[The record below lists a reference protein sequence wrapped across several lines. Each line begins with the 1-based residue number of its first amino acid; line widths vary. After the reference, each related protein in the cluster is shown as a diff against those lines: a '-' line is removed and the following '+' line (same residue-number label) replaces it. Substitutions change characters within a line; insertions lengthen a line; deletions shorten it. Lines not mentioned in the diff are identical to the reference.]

1 MAINVKIDPDIQHLI
16 KGFEKGAKQF
26 NSKSASK
33 TKLKFAI
40 DEKSFSR
47 PLGKITGQVN
57 MFESAMEAANAR
69 VIAFGASTA
78 VLATVVKSLKDLVN
92 VSIEVEAAFADINR
106 ILNLSGGNLDKF
118 SNKLFDTAQKTA
130 STFQAAS
137 SAALEFSRQGLK
149 TEEVL
154 KRTSD
159 ALTLVRLTGMNAKK
173 SVDLLTAT
181 VNAFTDL
188 DTTSAVDKFV
198 AVETKFAV
206 AARDLVEGLSRVGS
220 AAVDAKVDF
229 NELNALITAV
239 QQTTGR
245 GGAVIGNALKTI
257 FTRLQ
262 RESTLE
268 ALERFNVTVRD
279 VQGNILPAT
288 QVLDNF
294 AGKYDK
300 LADSTQAYLREQVAG
315 VFQANILSA
324 ILKDLNK
331 EQSTFSRAL
340 DVSVNA
346 TENAAQAN
354 EKLNQTMS
362 ALLQN
367 TATEFAK
374 LQKNLGDAAFLDLGK
389 GIVGAM
395 QTALKSLNS
404 ALDKDSTGA
413 GAFFA
418 QGFISG
424 LSNVLQ
430 GPVLIGA
437 LQIILKVAKQSF
449 TFLAQAIPTLLNI
462 TTQAQKRAQT
472 EEFINNLLRSDVDL
486 AKQIVSAEGNQSRQ
500 LELVLAK
507 SRAITEQY
515 QAQYRLSTSLGGAI
529 VSGGSFITAA
539 GVKGSTA
546 SKIKNKAGGYTPS
559 INAEQSAINRGV
571 GGAGGGAYPVVIPNF
586 AFGGGN
592 VGPVVANS
600 SEVMVPNYGGSGG
613 SAIFNQQMISQ
624 YGMPNG
630 AVPIAAYGYNTKLSQ
645 VAKGNLKSI
654 SKTNKNINAKDRL
667 KNGYDADFGL
677 EGFPAFKDQS
687 QYKST
692 KKYGEAFEDF
702 VLNEFKTSLSGFH
715 LIGSGKNW
723 KSAHDFHNKDN
734 SAIDLVK
741 LSGGRITAMAEVK
754 GGGLDKTQ
762 TLTKPSRFIGE
773 NLTDSRVG
781 RMFRTPSGEDVKVK
795 TLLITNLNKP
805 ANTSGIVKSANG
817 YIPNFAAGRGTLSS
831 TANPSKLKAAQAE
844 NPFINPLDTGKIG
857 YDRHEIFKLK
867 VRNKKGSTKKGGGKI
882 NNEYGTLA
890 EKKALPFVKKLGY
903 FPAKDVPGMHNKGSS
918 AVDYIKTSNGLPTGG
933 ALTGVLEL
941 KAGDIKTK
949 SMFKPLRSIT
959 ENLHLPIVQN
969 MFKKEGPENL
979 KYESILATKP
989 TARNPYK
996 MTGMMRKGMGK
1007 GANMARGY
1015 VPNFAGGRQIK
1026 GYMPGTGNMPKGI
1039 QSQVK
1044 SKIGRL
1050 VTEVNEGIITMS
1062 VFNTEVKGVA
1072 KSAGIGKN
1080 SMRKFERQAQAMT
1093 ANTQKANTASK
1104 GLAGKIKGLAN
1115 SAGASIG
1122 LMMAAP
1128 MLAGFAE
1135 QTITGG
1141 KSRLDQTVGQRFA
1154 GSAVSN
1160 VTSFAASGA
1169 MIGGLPG
1176 AIVGGLIGF
1185 GKAAMDASLSLEELK
1200 EKVENYD
1207 KTTEQITS
1215 SADRYIKAQED
1226 MASALSEKDYF
1237 DAQGRATK
1245 ALEELAGSGS
1255 DLDQTFLSAQGDISQ
1270 LTDSLK
1276 RYEQE
1281 RGVASDIQRAR
1292 VRAETY
1298 SPSFIDPKTNTQKEI
1313 SKIDL
1318 ERLNLRIKEM
1328 RQDLIAVMSEEEA
1341 DNRLSK
1347 IANQQA
1353 LNLGIPNQVLGS
1365 QGREKATSQF
1375 GFMAREYF
1383 PNITGGQQ
1391 VALDRAAEDKGSK
1404 GVAEK
1409 MIEFSDKLNT
1419 EHMPMLLDF
1428 LNALGPSMEQIVSLF
1443 KFMSERLKQTSS
1455 LTPEQE
1461 KFFNS
1466 FSKIKDSVKL
1476 AVKEVDLAMRE
1487 RDMAKEFA
1495 DSMRKL
1501 QDSILDGINA
1511 PIEKFQSMR
1520 TQVQADFSKKVADNR
1535 DQFFK
1540 DNAAKYTDFF
1550 AELRKNQEGLKVLT
1564 RFQSALKAGEDISE
1578 FGPQMYQAAGGA
1590 EGPIA
1595 GGEKFLNNYNILV
1608 DAFNILIK
1616 GQENQKALNEERFRL
1631 EDIRARNTQAE
1642 LEAQRQIDLMQS
1654 KRSLKDAQMGVARSA
1669 AERGFAAR
1677 EFSLEMDPTLTGAE
1691 KTRRRMGIAYNR
1703 YRSNIDLTAQQRDVD
1718 LARIDEDKA
1727 AKVAEVEGKK
1737 AVFKESNQRL
1747 IGISDDYFNSIHP
1760 RFANQIAD
1768 INQKAADKAEATRIK
1783 AGEDMDEFNAD
1794 YKQENIRN
1802 LTDLKTRI
1810 PGFAAA
1816 GLGMTGSFNDIQAE
1830 TETFSYRLGTEIPLS
1845 FQNNMVNALNT
1856 AMDKAD
1862 DLGDALRNAAVGFLT
1877 EIRNAFTQQAVGQI
1891 MTGGKKMFDSFGP
1904 QGQVGGYIRAQNG
1917 MYISGGRTG
1926 DRNPALLEDGEYV
1939 LNRNAVKAL
1948 GGPRSIDQ
1956 LNFGMAPRFNSGGSV
1971 FLNKDV
1977 MSDNMSG
1984 YFLTGDNP
1992 ELAERRK
1999 AIEDSLAA
2007 KAAKK
2012 AKNKQFVNALIST
2025 LAMGAVSGAMSRFG
2039 SNKEPVE
2046 LTKTGNIS
2054 LDVSGQRTAD
2064 QFNKG
2069 FSYSTVQRGGYMSR
2083 GPRNTDSI
2091 PAFMAGGEY
2100 VMNNRAVKKYGLGF
2114 MSRLNGGYIPKYQ
2127 NGGSVA
2133 ETSANS
2139 LGNMGS
2145 NTNNVSINVNMGA
2158 SSQAQGSNASVNS
2171 QGGAKDIEQSKEL
2184 GKRIE
2189 NAVLQVI
2196 QKEQRVGGILS
2207 GGNSKRG

>member
-600 SEVMVPNYGGSGG
+600 SEVIVPNYGGSGG

-624 YGMPNG
+624 YGIPNG
-630 AVPIAAYGYNTKLSQ
+630 AVPIASKGLVSKNKKVGRQFEKDVGNAIGVNPSYNSPIDFSSVIRKPASKGFGPHLYRKNAIADAHSGLGHTASQIVSKLLNELHEKPESNIKLGWDD
-645 VAKGNLKSI
+645 AKNTFVLDSGFI
-654 SKTNKNINAKDRL
+654 EIIGAGKDRRGVTRKSNFSSL
-667 KNGYDADFGL
+667 GSRAKKRYSDL
-677 EGFPAFKDQS
+677 EGQDFF
-687 QYKST
+687 T
-692 KKYGEAFEDF
+692 KYNQDY
-702 VLNEFKTSLSGFH
+702 VSLS
-715 LIGSGKNW
+715 S
-723 KSAHDFHNKDN
+723 
-734 SAIDLVK
+734 
-741 LSGGRITAMAEVK
+741 
-754 GGGLDKTQ
+754 
-762 TLTKPSRFIGE
+762 
-773 NLTDSRVG
+773 
-781 RMFRTPSGEDVKVK
+781 
-795 TLLITNLNKP
+795 
-805 ANTSGIVKSANG
+805 G

-831 TANPSKLKAAQAE
+831 TADPLNLKAAQAE
-844 NPFINPLDTGKIG
+844 NPFINSLDTGKLG
-857 YDRHEIFKLK
+857 FDRHEKLNI
-867 VRNKKGSTKKGGGKI
+867 RLTNKKGGDKKGGGNI
-882 NNEYGTLA
+882 NREFGNNA
-890 EKKALPFVKKLGY
+890 EKKAAPIVKKMGY
-903 FPAKDVPGMHNKGSS
+903 FPAHKAGMFNSEHS
-918 AVDYIKTSNGLPTGG
+918 AVDFIKTSNGLPKGG
-933 ALTGVLEL
+933 ALTGVMEL
-941 KAGDIKTK
+941 KAGGIKPETI
-949 SMFKPLRSIT
+949 SKPLRAIT

-979 KYESILATKP
+979 KYDSILATRKIGP
-989 TARNPYK
+989 DPYK

-1015 VPNFAGGRQIK
+1015 VPNFAKGRARK
-1026 GYMPGTGNMPKGI
+1026 DLKKHN
-1039 QSQVK
+1039 K
-1044 SKIGRL
+1044 SKQSAINTSDMNAAIDYAANAINSLGMSAESAAAATKKQTGKIVTAEMIQDRINSNLSKSATASGRFASGL
-1050 VTEVNEGIITMS
+1050 KSLKAKVGKAMD
-1062 VFNTEVKGVA
+1062 KPGVA
-1072 KSAGIGKN
+1072 
-1080 SMRKFERQAQAMT
+1080 M
-1093 ANTQKANTASK
+1093 
-1104 GLAGKIKGLAN
+1104 
-1115 SAGASIG
+1115 G
-1122 LMMAAP
+1122 LMFGAP
-1128 MLAGFAE
+1128 MLAGLAE

-1141 KSRLDQTVGQRFA
+1141 KSRLDQTSGQRLG

-1160 VTSFAASGA
+1160 ITSFATSGA

-1176 AIVGGLIGF
+1176 AVAGGLIGL
-1185 GKAAMDASLSLEELK
+1185 GKAASDASLSLGELK
-1200 EKVENYD
+1200 QMSEEYK
-1207 KTTEQITS
+1207 KTTQQITS
-1215 SADRYIKAQED
+1215 AGEQYIKAQED
-1226 MASALSEKDYF
+1226 IQKATQALDANKLQ
-1237 DAQGRATK
+1237 DAQK
-1245 ALEELAGSGS
+1245 
-1255 DLDQTFLSAQGDISQ
+1255 
-1270 LTDSLK
+1270 
-1276 RYEQE
+1276 
-1281 RGVASDIQRAR
+1281 
-1292 VRAETY
+1292 
-1298 SPSFIDPKTNTQKEI
+1298 
-1313 SKIDL
+1313 
-1318 ERLNLRIKEM
+1318 
-1328 RQDLIAVMSEEEA
+1328 
-1341 DNRLSK
+1341 
-1347 IANQQA
+1347 
-1353 LNLGIPNQVLGS
+1353 
-1365 QGREKATSQF
+1365 
-1375 GFMAREYF
+1375 
-1383 PNITGGQQ
+1383 
-1391 VALDRAAEDKGSK
+1391 RAAESLKTLRSSGEGLDNVFASSTGDIKKMTESLVEFERKRQQGAAITDLGTVTETSRGGIKSVGLAKNFANSLTQDPEQARKIGSLISEIATKSETKTADIATDPLLNAPIVGKALTNTAEIGLKFFGSK
-1404 GVAEK
+1404 TIRESIGDQVSDVLTSEGLIDEDMGKLLAAQ
-1409 MIEFSDKLNT
+1409 IENIPIDQLNDYLQNLVIAFKSLRT
-1419 EHMPMLLDF
+1419 DPNDITDEMKQ
-1428 LNALGPSMEQIVSLF
+1428 LGF
-1443 KFMSERLKQTSS
+1443 NFTNLKTDIATSV
-1455 LTPEQE
+1455 Q
-1461 KFFNS
+1461 
-1466 FSKIKDSVKL
+1466 
-1476 AVKEVDLAMRE
+1476 AVKNQISKRNMSAEFRSAME
-1487 RDMAKEFA
+1487 N
-1495 DSMRKL
+1495 L
-1501 QDSILDGINA
+1501 QNAVLNGINA
-1511 PIEKFQSMR
+1511 PITKFQTMKSQLSKAQEDKFASER
-1520 TQVQADFSKKVADNR
+1520 DKFYTDNVLTFTNTLGDISKGQNTQELIKKVEADMRAGR
-1535 DQFFK
+1535 DVS
-1540 DNAAKYTDFF
+1540 N
-1550 AELRKNQEGLKVLT
+1550 LRSQLYETMV
-1564 RFQSALKAGEDISE
+1564 ED
-1578 FGPQMYQAAGGA
+1578 AAG
-1590 EGPIA
+1590 PVLIT
-1595 GGEKFLNNYNILV
+1595 EKQMLAIKTQE
-1608 DAFNILIK
+1608 DAYKLLIQTQSNEEKILIEK
-1616 GQENQKALNEERFRL
+1616 LRIEKIKAENTKK
-1631 EDIRARNTQAE
+1631 E
-1642 LEAQRQIDLMQS
+1642 LEAQREISIL
-1654 KRSLKDAQMGVARSA
+1654 R
-1669 AERGFAAR
+1669 AERRIADA
-1677 EFSLEMDPTLTGAE
+1677 EMSKQQADVNLALSRRQFGLDMSVGLTGSQRIRE
-1691 KTRRRMGIAYNR
+1691 SQSIAGARFKANVG
-1703 YRSNIDLTAQQRDVD
+1703 NLNAKEQRDLD
-1718 LARIDEDKA
+1718 RSFADEERA
-1727 AKVAEVEGKK
+1727 
-1737 AVFKESNQRL
+1737 
-1747 IGISDDYFNSIHP
+1747 
-1760 RFANQIAD
+1760 IAD
-1768 INQKAADKAEATRIK
+1768 ARRKTLGQVDPGDVNYSIAFNDFVKRQKEIQVNATADRKQIELKVSADRDKFNEEYRQINEKFLRDLQKRGPSGFGVGLDEGMGMVGDDLETFQYQLGRDIPMQFRDGMVSAMEATLDKTKDLKGALTDMAMDFMRIMRRQ
-1783 AGEDMDEFNAD
+1783 AL
-1794 YKQENIRN
+1794 ENIV
-1802 LTDLKTRI
+1802 
-1810 PGFAAA
+1810 GSV
-1816 GLGMTGSFNDIQAE
+1816 MTI
-1830 TETFSYRLGTEIPLS
+1830 
-1845 FQNNMVNALNT
+1845 
-1856 AMDKAD
+1856 
-1862 DLGDALRNAAVGFLT
+1862 
-1877 EIRNAFTQQAVGQI
+1877 
-1891 MTGGKKMFDSFGP
+1891 GGKQ
-1904 QGQVGGYIRAQNG
+1904 QGGFIKAQNG
-1917 MYISGGRTG
+1917 MYISGNRTG
-1926 DRNPALLEDGEYV
+1926 DRNPAMLEDGEYV
-1939 LNRNAVKAL
+1939 LNRNAVRSL
-1948 GGPRSIDQ
+1948 GGPSAIDR
-1956 LNFGMAPRFNSGGSV
+1956 LNFGIAPRFKGGGA
-1971 FLNKDV
+1971 FLNMGVDSGR
-1977 MSDNMSG
+1977 MSSK
-1984 YFLTGDNP
+1984 YFAGDDP
-1992 ELAERRK
+1992 LLGEMRDAAIAREQRRQ
-1999 AIEDSLAA
+1999 E
-2007 KAAKK
+2007 KK
-2012 AKNKQFVNALIST
+2012 AKKTALRNMIIQT
-2025 LAMGAVSGAMSRFG
+2025 AVSAAISSGASAMKGSGKFANGAPKADKFG
-2039 SNKEPVE
+2039 MP
-2046 LTKTGNIS
+2046 LTP
-2054 LDVSGQRTAD
+2054 
-2064 QFNKG
+2064 
-2069 FSYSTVQRGGYMSR
+2069 GGYADSQVGSSASMTLGSQSGGYISS
-2083 GPRNTDSI
+2083 GPRNVDSV
-2091 PAFMAGGEY
+2091 PAFMAGGEF
-2100 VMNNRAVKKYGLGF
+2100 VMNNKAVKKYGLGF
-2114 MSRLNGGYIPKYQ
+2114 MSRINGGYIPGYQ
-2127 NGGSVA
+2127 SGGSVA
-2133 ETSANS
+2133 ESAEKLGSSNS
-2139 LGNMGS
+2139 S
-2145 NTNNVSINVNMGA
+2145 NTNNINISINMG
-2158 SSQAQGSNASVNS
+2158 SGSNESE
-2171 QGGAKDIEQSKEL
+2171 GGSEGNDQSGTSDEKTKAKDLSE
-2184 GKRIE
+2184 RVRTV
-2189 NAVLQVI
+2189 VLQVI
-2196 QKEQRVGGILS
+2196 NEEQRTGGSLS
-2207 GGNSKRG
+2207 KTKVAR

>member
-389 GIVGAM
+389 GIVGAL

-449 TFLAQAIPTLLNI
+449 TFLAQAVPTLLNI

-472 EEFINNLLRSDVDL
+472 EEFINNLLRSDIDL
-486 AKQIVSAEGNQSRQ
+486 TKQIFAAEGNQSRQ
-500 LELVLAK
+500 LELVLGK

-515 QAQYRLSTSLGGAI
+515 QAQHRLATSLGGAI
-529 VSGGSFITAA
+529 VSGGSFVTAS
-539 GVKGSTA
+539 GVRGSTA

-559 INAEQSAINRGV
+559 VNAEQSAINRGV

-630 AVPIAAYGYNTKLSQ
+630 AVPIASKGLVSKNKKVGRQFEKDVGNAIGVNPSYNSPIDFSSVMRKPVSKGFGPHLYRKNAIADAHSGLGHTASQIISKLLNEHHENPKS
-645 VAKGNLKSI
+645 NLKLGWDD
-654 SKTNKNINAKDRL
+654 TKNNFVLDSGFIEIIGTGKDRRGVTRKSNFNSL
-667 KNGYDADFGL
+667 GARAKKRYSDL
-677 EGFPAFKDQS
+677 EGQDFF
-687 QYKST
+687 T
-692 KKYGEAFEDF
+692 KFNQDY
-702 VLNEFKTSLSGFH
+702 VSLS
-715 LIGSGKNW
+715 S
-723 KSAHDFHNKDN
+723 
-734 SAIDLVK
+734 
-741 LSGGRITAMAEVK
+741 
-754 GGGLDKTQ
+754 
-762 TLTKPSRFIGE
+762 
-773 NLTDSRVG
+773 
-781 RMFRTPSGEDVKVK
+781 
-795 TLLITNLNKP
+795 
-805 ANTSGIVKSANG
+805 G

-857 YDRHEIFKLK
+857 YDRHEVFKLN

-882 NNEYGTLA
+882 NNEYGALA

-903 FPAKDVPGMHNKGSS
+903 FPAKNVPGMHNKASS

-941 KAGDIKTK
+941 KAGDIKTN

-996 MTGMMRKGMGK
+996 MTGMMRKGMG

-1015 VPNFAGGRQIK
+1015 VPNFVGGRTIP
-1026 GYMPGTGNMPKGI
+1026 GYMAGTGNKGKTVQNQVKGQVETLAQELVKGTITLTQFNSNIKGI
-1039 QSQVK
+1039 AQS
-1044 SKIGRL
+1044 S
-1050 VTEVNEGIITMS
+1050 
-1062 VFNTEVKGVA
+1062 
-1072 KSAGIGKN
+1072 GIGKG
-1080 SMRKFERQAQAMT
+1080 SMKAFEQQARNIVGA
-1093 ANTQKANTASK
+1093 TQKASVSMNSVASSTVGLQKSIVKQKNILERSPIARGVGKGVK
-1104 GLAGKIKGLAN
+1104 GLMATGGFGAGMGI
-1115 SAGASIG
+1115 S
-1122 LMMAAP
+1122 
-1128 MLAGFAE
+1128 MLGGPIE
-1135 QTITGG
+1135 QMISGG
-1141 KSRLDQTVGQRFA
+1141 KSRIEQSDNQRA
-1154 GSAVSN
+1154 KSSLVSN
-1160 VTSFAASGA
+1160 VTTFAGAGA
-1169 MIGGLPG
+1169 MFGPMGLAAGAVIGLAKG
-1176 AIVGGLIGF
+1176 
-1185 GKAAMDASLSLEELK
+1185 AMDASLSLEELK
-1200 EKVENYD
+1200 QKAEDYEKTTEENTSAAEQYIQSQRDVASANTLEELNDANKRAAEAMGKLESSGSGLDSSFKDAGSSISEMTKSLFNYEKQREAGGLGEKLVASRDRDIEGLAGKFIKEFVDPKVFSEENNEKAALKSQMRATNIKSAYTAQLFLNDLTQDFGVDADILESFKSSFKDATFDQKKLFLEEVFKQIANTKPEAASGISKKEQEIINFTAIKDNILLDVKKVQSAMDNRNMQNEFMKSLTKLQNSVLEGIDAPIAKFENMKSQLETDYLNKVEN
-1207 KTTEQITS
+1207 
-1215 SADRYIKAQED
+1215 SAD
-1226 MASALSEKDYF
+1226 
-1237 DAQGRATK
+1237 
-1245 ALEELAGSGS
+1245 
-1255 DLDQTFLSAQGDISQ
+1255 
-1270 LTDSLK
+1270 
-1276 RYEQE
+1276 
-1281 RGVASDIQRAR
+1281 
-1292 VRAETY
+1292 
-1298 SPSFIDPKTNTQKEI
+1298 
-1313 SKIDL
+1313 
-1318 ERLNLRIKEM
+1318 
-1328 RQDLIAVMSEEEA
+1328 
-1341 DNRLSK
+1341 
-1347 IANQQA
+1347 
-1353 LNLGIPNQVLGS
+1353 
-1365 QGREKATSQF
+1365 
-1375 GFMAREYF
+1375 
-1383 PNITGGQQ
+1383 
-1391 VALDRAAEDKGSK
+1391 
-1404 GVAEK
+1404 
-1409 MIEFSDKLNT
+1409 
-1419 EHMPMLLDF
+1419 
-1428 LNALGPSMEQIVSLF
+1428 
-1443 KFMSERLKQTSS
+1443 KFYT
-1455 LTPEQE
+1455 
-1461 KFFNS
+1461 
-1466 FSKIKDSVKL
+1466 
-1476 AVKEVDLAMRE
+1476 
-1487 RDMAKEFA
+1487 
-1495 DSMRKL
+1495 
-1501 QDSILDGINA
+1501 
-1511 PIEKFQSMR
+1511 
-1520 TQVQADFSKKVADNR
+1520 
-1535 DQFFK
+1535 
-1540 DNAAKYTDFF
+1540 DNAAKYADIFG
-1550 AELRKNQEGLKVLT
+1550 KMNKSQEGLKLLED
-1564 RFQSALKAGEDISE
+1564 FQAALKSGGDISG
-1578 FGPQMYQAAGGA
+1578 FD
-1590 EGPIA
+1590 
-1595 GGEKFLNNYNILV
+1595 EKARGFFSEDEIQNNPNAKAFFDQFPLLEQLNDRRLQQNKNEKILL
-1608 DAFNILIK
+1608 DESLRIEEIK
-1616 GQENQKALNEERFRL
+1616 AKNTKEELNV
-1631 EDIRARNTQAE
+1631 
-1642 LEAQRQIDLMQS
+1642 QREISLMQS
-1654 KRSLKDAQMGVARSA
+1654 RRTLENAKFGVKRSA
-1669 AERGFAAR
+1669 ADRGLSAR
-1677 EFSLEMDPTLTGAE
+1677 QFDLEMAIGLTGSERATRSIGISRDRAASNINLSNLGQNRDIDRINQDAAIE
-1691 KTRRRMGIAYNR
+1691 LAKINRRR
-1703 YRSNIDLTAQQRDVD
+1703 
-1718 LARIDEDKA
+1718 ED
-1727 AKVAEVEGKK
+1727 
-1737 AVFKESNQRL
+1737 FKESKGL
-1747 IGISDDYFNSIHP
+1747 KGIGDGLFNMLEP
-1760 RFANQIAD
+1760 
-1768 INQKAADKAEATRIK
+1768 EATK
-1783 AGEDMDEFNAD
+1783 N
-1794 YKQENIRN
+1794 
-1802 LTDLKTRI
+1802 
-1810 PGFAAA
+1810 
-1816 GLGMTGSFNDIQAE
+1816 
-1830 TETFSYRLGTEIPLS
+1830 
-1845 FQNNMVNALNT
+1845 
-1856 AMDKAD
+1856 
-1862 DLGDALRNAAVGFLT
+1862 
-1877 EIRNAFTQQAVGQI
+1877 FT
-1891 MTGGKKMFDSFGP
+1891 
-1904 QGQVGGYIRAQNG
+1904 
-1917 MYISGGRTG
+1917 
-1926 DRNPALLEDGEYV
+1926 
-1939 LNRNAVKAL
+1939 
-1948 GGPRSIDQ
+1948 
-1956 LNFGMAPRFNSGGSV
+1956 
-1971 FLNKDV
+1971 
-1977 MSDNMSG
+1977 
-1984 YFLTGDNP
+1984 
-1992 ELAERRK
+1992 
-1999 AIEDSLAA
+1999 
-2007 KAAKK
+2007 
-2012 AKNKQFVNALIST
+2012 
-2025 LAMGAVSGAMSRFG
+2025 
-2039 SNKEPVE
+2039 
-2046 LTKTGNIS
+2046 
-2054 LDVSGQRTAD
+2054 
-2064 QFNKG
+2064 
-2069 FSYSTVQRGGYMSR
+2069 
-2083 GPRNTDSI
+2083 
-2091 PAFMAGGEY
+2091 
-2100 VMNNRAVKKYGLGF
+2100 
-2114 MSRLNGGYIPKYQ
+2114 
-2127 NGGSVA
+2127 
-2133 ETSANS
+2133 
-2139 LGNMGS
+2139 
-2145 NTNNVSINVNMGA
+2145 
-2158 SSQAQGSNASVNS
+2158 
-2171 QGGAKDIEQSKEL
+2171 KDIEAINKKTTVKSNISRNDLFINE
-2184 GKRIE
+2184 I
-2189 NAVLQVI
+2189 
-2196 QKEQRVGGILS
+2196 
-2207 GGNSKRG
+2207 

>member
-389 GIVGAM
+389 GIVGAL

-449 TFLAQAIPTLLNI
+449 TFLAQAVPTLLNI

-486 AKQIVSAEGNQSRQ
+486 TKQIFAAEGNQARQ

-529 VSGGSFITAA
+529 VGGGSFITAS

-645 VAKGNLKSI
+645 VAKGNLNKI
-654 SKTNKNINAKDRL
+654 SKTNKNINANDRL

-692 KKYGEAFEDF
+692 KKYGEAYEDF
-702 VLNEFKTSLSGFH
+702 VLNEFKTSLSGFPA
-715 LIGSGKNW
+715 IGSGKNW
-723 KSAHDFHNKDN
+723 KSAHDFYRKDN

-741 LSGGRITAMAEVK
+741 IVGNRITAMAEVK
-754 GGGLDKTQ
+754 GGSLDKTQ
-762 TLTKPSRFIGE
+762 TLNKPSRFIGE
-773 NLTDSRVG
+773 NLDDSRVG
-781 RMFRTPSGEDVKVK
+781 GMFRTPAGEDVKVK

-805 ANTSGIVKSANG
+805 VNTSGIVKSANG

-831 TANPSKLKAAQAE
+831 QANPLKLKAAQAE

-857 YDRHEIFKLK
+857 YDRHEVFKLN

-882 NNEYGTLA
+882 NNEYGALA

-903 FPAKDVPGMHNKGSS
+903 FPAKDVPGMHNKSSS
-918 AVDYIKTSNGLPTGG
+918 AVDYIKTSNGSPTGG

-941 KAGDIKTK
+941 KAGDIKTN

-996 MTGMMRKGMGK
+996 MTGMMRKGMG

-1015 VPNFAGGRQIK
+1015 VPNFVGGRTIP
-1026 GYMPGTGNMPKGI
+1026 GYMTGTGNKGKTVQNQVKGQVETLAQELVKGTITLTQFNSNIKGI
-1039 QSQVK
+1039 AQS
-1044 SKIGRL
+1044 S
-1050 VTEVNEGIITMS
+1050 
-1062 VFNTEVKGVA
+1062 
-1072 KSAGIGKN
+1072 GIGKG
-1080 SMRKFERQAQAMT
+1080 SMKAFEQQARNIVGA
-1093 ANTQKANTASK
+1093 TQKASVSMNSVASSTVGLQKSIVKQKNILERSPIARGVGKGVK
-1104 GLAGKIKGLAN
+1104 GLMATGGFGAGMGI
-1115 SAGASIG
+1115 S
-1122 LMMAAP
+1122 
-1128 MLAGFAE
+1128 MLGGPIE
-1135 QTITGG
+1135 QMISGG
-1141 KSRLDQTVGQRFA
+1141 KSRIEQSDNQRA
-1154 GSAVSN
+1154 KSSLVSN
-1160 VTSFAASGA
+1160 VTTFAGAGA
-1169 MIGGLPG
+1169 MFGPMGLAAGAVIGLAKG
-1176 AIVGGLIGF
+1176 
-1185 GKAAMDASLSLEELK
+1185 AMDASLSLEELK
-1200 EKVENYD
+1200 QKAEDYE
-1207 KTTEQITS
+1207 KTTEENTSAAEQYIQSQRDVASANTLEELNDANKRAAEAMDKLKSSGSGLDSSFKDAGASISEMTKSLLNYEKQRGAEGLGEKLVASRDRDIEGLAGKFIREFVDPKVFSEENNEKAALKSQMRASNIKSAYTAQLFLNDLTQDFGVDADILESFKSSFKDATFDQKKLFLEEVFKQIANTKPEAAS
-1215 SADRYIKAQED
+1215 GISKKEQEIINFTAIKDNILLDVKKVQSAMDNRNMQNEFMKSLTKLQNSVLEGIDAPIAKFENMKSQLETDYLNRVENSADKFYTDNAAKHADIFGKMNKSQEGLKLLEDFQAALKSGGDISGFDEKARGFFSEDEIQNNPNAKAFFDQFPLLEQLNDRRLQQNKNEKILLDESLRIEEIKAKNTKEELNVQREISLMQSRRTLENAKFGVKRSAADRGLSARQFDLEMAIGLTGSERATRSIGISRDRAASNINLSNLGQNRDIDRINQDAAIELAKINRRREDFKESKGLKGIGDGYFNMLEPEAAKNFTKDIEAINKKAQNDREKTRIKAQED
-1226 MASALSEKDYF
+1226 RAGFTENLRKENERFLQEMRKRGPSGFGVGLDEGMDMVRDDLETFQYQLGKDIPMQFRDGMVSAMEATLDKTKDLKGALTDMAMDF
-1237 DAQGRATK
+1237 MRIMRRQ
-1245 ALEELAGSGS
+1245 ALENIVGS
-1255 DLDQTFLSAQGDISQ
+1255 
-1270 LTDSLK
+1270 
-1276 RYEQE
+1276 
-1281 RGVASDIQRAR
+1281 
-1292 VRAETY
+1292 
-1298 SPSFIDPKTNTQKEI
+1298 
-1313 SKIDL
+1313 
-1318 ERLNLRIKEM
+1318 
-1328 RQDLIAVMSEEEA
+1328 VMT
-1341 DNRLSK
+1341 
-1347 IANQQA
+1347 I
-1353 LNLGIPNQVLGS
+1353 
-1365 QGREKATSQF
+1365 
-1375 GFMAREYF
+1375 
-1383 PNITGGQQ
+1383 
-1391 VALDRAAEDKGSK
+1391 
-1404 GVAEK
+1404 
-1409 MIEFSDKLNT
+1409 
-1419 EHMPMLLDF
+1419 
-1428 LNALGPSMEQIVSLF
+1428 
-1443 KFMSERLKQTSS
+1443 
-1455 LTPEQE
+1455 
-1461 KFFNS
+1461 
-1466 FSKIKDSVKL
+1466 
-1476 AVKEVDLAMRE
+1476 
-1487 RDMAKEFA
+1487 
-1495 DSMRKL
+1495 
-1501 QDSILDGINA
+1501 
-1511 PIEKFQSMR
+1511 
-1520 TQVQADFSKKVADNR
+1520 
-1535 DQFFK
+1535 
-1540 DNAAKYTDFF
+1540 
-1550 AELRKNQEGLKVLT
+1550 
-1564 RFQSALKAGEDISE
+1564 
-1578 FGPQMYQAAGGA
+1578 
-1590 EGPIA
+1590 
-1595 GGEKFLNNYNILV
+1595 
-1608 DAFNILIK
+1608 
-1616 GQENQKALNEERFRL
+1616 
-1631 EDIRARNTQAE
+1631 
-1642 LEAQRQIDLMQS
+1642 
-1654 KRSLKDAQMGVARSA
+1654 
-1669 AERGFAAR
+1669 
-1677 EFSLEMDPTLTGAE
+1677 
-1691 KTRRRMGIAYNR
+1691 
-1703 YRSNIDLTAQQRDVD
+1703 
-1718 LARIDEDKA
+1718 
-1727 AKVAEVEGKK
+1727 
-1737 AVFKESNQRL
+1737 
-1747 IGISDDYFNSIHP
+1747 
-1760 RFANQIAD
+1760 
-1768 INQKAADKAEATRIK
+1768 
-1783 AGEDMDEFNAD
+1783 
-1794 YKQENIRN
+1794 
-1802 LTDLKTRI
+1802 
-1810 PGFAAA
+1810 
-1816 GLGMTGSFNDIQAE
+1816 
-1830 TETFSYRLGTEIPLS
+1830 
-1845 FQNNMVNALNT
+1845 
-1856 AMDKAD
+1856 
-1862 DLGDALRNAAVGFLT
+1862 
-1877 EIRNAFTQQAVGQI
+1877 
-1891 MTGGKKMFDSFGP
+1891 GGKQ
-1904 QGQVGGYIRAQNG
+1904 QGGFIKAQNG
-1917 MYISGGRTG
+1917 MYISGNRTG
-1926 DRNPALLEDGEYV
+1926 DRNPAMLEDGEYV
-1939 LNRNAVKAL
+1939 LNRNAVRSL
-1948 GGPRSIDQ
+1948 GGPSAIDR
-1956 LNFGMAPRFNSGGSV
+1956 LNFGMAPRFKGGGA
-1971 FLNKDV
+1971 FLNMGVDSGR
-1977 MSDNMSG
+1977 MSSK
-1984 YFLTGDNP
+1984 YFAGDDP
-1992 ELAERRK
+1992 LLGEMRDAAIAKEQRRQ
-1999 AIEDSLAA
+1999 E
-2007 KAAKK
+2007 KK
-2012 AKNKQFVNALIST
+2012 AKKTALRNMIIQTAVSAAISSAASAMRPKTMAENAEIAEGDFYNNPENFNYQNGGYIST
-2025 LAMGAVSGAMSRFG
+2025 
-2039 SNKEPVE
+2039 
-2046 LTKTGNIS
+2046 
-2054 LDVSGQRTAD
+2054 
-2064 QFNKG
+2064 
-2069 FSYSTVQRGGYMSR
+2069 
-2083 GPRNTDSI
+2083 GPRNMDSV
-2091 PAFMAGGEY
+2091 PAFMAGGEF
-2100 VMNNRAVKKYGLGF
+2100 VMNNKAVKKYGLGF
-2114 MSRLNGGYIPKYQ
+2114 MSRINGGYIPGYQ
-2127 NGGSVA
+2127 SGGSVA
-2133 ETSANS
+2133 ESAEKLGSSNS
-2139 LGNMGS
+2139 S
-2145 NTNNVSINVNMGA
+2145 NTNNINISINMG
-2158 SSQAQGSNASVNS
+2158 SGSNESE
-2171 QGGAKDIEQSKEL
+2171 GGSEGNDQSGTSDEKTKAKDLSEKV
-2184 GKRIE
+2184 KTV
-2189 NAVLQVI
+2189 VLQVI
-2196 QKEQRVGGILS
+2196 NEEQRTGGSLS
-2207 GGNSKRG
+2207 KTKVAR

>member
-92 VSIEVEAAFADINR
+92 VSIEVEAAFTDINR

-220 AAVDAKVDF
+220 AAIDAKVDF

-389 GIVGAM
+389 GIVGAL

-418 QGFISG
+418 QGFVSG

-449 TFLAQAIPTLLNI
+449 TFLAQAVPTLLNI

-486 AKQIVSAEGNQSRQ
+486 TKQIFAAEGNQARQ

-515 QAQYRLSTSLGGAI
+515 QAQHRLSTSLGGAI
-529 VSGGSFITAA
+529 VGGGSFITAS

-571 GGAGGGAYPVVIPNF
+571 GGAGSGAYPVVIPNF

-630 AVPIAAYGYNTKLSQ
+630 AVPIAAAGYTKTLGQSSTQ
-645 VAKGNLKSI
+645 QRLEEGRLLNPFVH
-654 SKTNKNINAKDRL
+654 AKDRL
-667 KNGYDADFGL
+667 KVGYDKNFSYPFR
-677 EGFPAFKDQS
+677 EKT
-687 QYKST
+687 KNET
-692 KKYGEAFEDF
+692 NKKYGDDFEEL
-702 VLNEFKTSLSGFH
+702 VAKKVKKEGYKLAH
-715 LIGSGKNW
+715 
-723 KSAHDFHNKDN
+723 KSINGEILHGGTN

-741 LSGGRITAMAEVK
+741 VQNGVLEGVMEVK
-754 GGGLDKTQ
+754 AGGFNSKSTASKTF
-762 TLTKPSRFIGE
+762 RAVGE
-773 NLTDSRVG
+773 NINKKMVAGMFKGEEGEHAPYETILVTNSKRNIDVG
-781 RMFRTPSGEDVKVK
+781 KRKGLMTASYAHRA
-795 TLLITNLNKP
+795 L
-805 ANTSGIVKSANG
+805 G

-857 YDRHEIFKLK
+857 YDRHEVFKLN

-882 NNEYGTLA
+882 NNEYGKLA
-890 EKKALPFVKKLGY
+890 EEKALPFVKKLGY
-903 FPAKDVPGMHNKGSS
+903 FPAKDVPGMHNKASS

-941 KAGDIKTK
+941 KAGDIKAK

-996 MTGMMRKGMGK
+996 MTGMMRKGMG

-1026 GYMPGTGNMPKGI
+1026 GYMPGTGNMPKDI

-1050 VTEVNEGIITMS
+1050 VTELNEGIITMS
-1062 VFNTEVKGVA
+1062 VFNTEVKDVA
-1072 KSAGIGKN
+1072 RSAGVGKN
-1080 SMRKFERQAQAMT
+1080 SMKKFEKQAQTMA
-1093 ANTQKANTASK
+1093 ANTQKANTASQ
-1104 GLAGKIKGLAN
+1104 GLMGKMKNLAD
-1115 SAGASIG
+1115 SPGASMA

-1128 MLAGFAE
+1128 MVAGFAE

-1141 KSRLDQTVGQRFA
+1141 KSRMDQTANQRFF
-1154 GSAVSN
+1154 GSATSN
-1160 VTSFAASGA
+1160 VTSFATSGA
-1169 MIGGLPG
+1169 MIAGPYG
-1176 AIVGGLIGF
+1176 AIAGGLIGL
-1185 GKAAMDASLSLEELK
+1185 GKAAMDTSLSLEELK
-1200 EKVENYD
+1200 QKAAEYNQTTQ
-1207 KTTEQITS
+1207 KTTSTAEQ
-1215 SADRYIKAQED
+1215 YIQAQKD
-1226 MASALSEKDYF
+1226 IASATSPKDLE
-1237 DAQGRATK
+1237 DAQKRA
-1245 ALEELAGSGS
+1245 A
-1255 DLDQTFLSAQGDISQ
+1255 
-1270 LTDSLK
+1270 DSLK
-1276 RYEQE
+1276 ALGGSGDGLDESFKSASTDVEKLTENLAKYEKRRALGFEVIEAEAAAKAFFQKAIQE
-1281 RGVASDIQRAR
+1281 NAGAPEMTYFDMRFADYDSRIPERRKKFQADMGGLSGEIFEDI
-1292 VRAETY
+1292 
-1298 SPSFIDPKTNTQKEI
+1298 PLMQKESVRKELEGVKNVEDFLSI
-1313 SKIDL
+1313 LSNINSGLSSAQLDSIRSIFGRFHANDL
-1318 ERLNLRIKEM
+1318 
-1328 RQDLIAVMSEEEA
+1328 RQAAQLFVDGSNELYNVMDPAAV
-1341 DNRLSK
+1341 
-1347 IANQQA
+1347 A
-1353 LNLGIPNQVLGS
+1353 L
-1365 QGREKATSQF
+1365 
-1375 GFMAREYF
+1375 REYTISF
-1383 PNITGGQQ
+1383 T
-1391 VALDRAAEDKGSK
+1391 
-1404 GVAEK
+1404 
-1409 MIEFSDKLNT
+1409 
-1419 EHMPMLLDF
+1419 
-1428 LNALGPSMEQIVSLF
+1428 
-1443 KFMSERLKQTSS
+1443 RLKDQITRSAKEIG
-1455 LTPEQE
+1455 LTMQNRNLE
-1461 KFFNS
+1461 
-1466 FSKIKDSVKL
+1466 
-1476 AVKEVDLAMRE
+1476 
-1487 RDMAKEFA
+1487 KEFA

-1501 QDSILDGINA
+1501 QDSILAGIND

-1520 TQVQADFSKKVADNR
+1520 TQVQADFSNKVANDR
-1535 DQFFK
+1535 DKFFQ
-1540 DNAAKYTDFF
+1540 DNAAKYADVFGEATKSQ
-1550 AELRKNQEGLKVLT
+1550 AGLDILN
-1564 RFQSALKAGEDISE
+1564 RFQEKLKSGGDISGFE
-1578 FGPQMYQAAGGA
+1578 NEMAALFGLGKDSFTPS
-1590 EGPIA
+1590 ET
-1595 GGEKFLNNYNILV
+1595 KFLEE
-1608 DAFNILIK
+1608 FPQLITAYELMLK
-1616 GQENQKALNEERFRL
+1616 EQSNQQIINEERLRL

-1654 KRSLKDAQMGVARSA
+1654 KRSLEDAQVGVARSA
-1669 AERGFAAR
+1669 AARGLAASEFDLGMEVGFTGSER
-1677 EFSLEMDPTLTGAE
+1677 T
-1691 KTRRRMGIAYNR
+1691 TRSMGIAGAR
-1703 YRSNIDLTAQQRDVD
+1703 LRTDLGFSKEQEARD
-1718 LARIDEDKA
+1718 LARIEEDRA
-1727 AKVAEVEGKK
+1727 AKVAEVERQK
-1737 AVFKESNQRL
+1737 AVFRESDSSN
-1747 IGISDDYFNSIHP
+1747 IGMPDDYFNSIYP
-1760 RFANQIAD
+1760 AFAKDIAN
-1768 INQKAADKAEATRIK
+1768 INQKAADNEEATRLK
-1783 AGEDMDEFNAD
+1783 AKEDRAEANEKYRQINEEFLRELQKRGPSGFGLGLTQGMGEVRDDLETFQYQLGKDIPMQFRDGMVSAMEATLDKTKDLKGALTDMAMDFMRIMRRQAL
-1794 YKQENIRN
+1794 ENIV
-1802 LTDLKTRI
+1802 
-1810 PGFAAA
+1810 GSV
-1816 GLGMTGSFNDIQAE
+1816 MTI
-1830 TETFSYRLGTEIPLS
+1830 
-1845 FQNNMVNALNT
+1845 
-1856 AMDKAD
+1856 
-1862 DLGDALRNAAVGFLT
+1862 
-1877 EIRNAFTQQAVGQI
+1877 
-1891 MTGGKKMFDSFGP
+1891 GGKQ
-1904 QGQVGGYIRAQNG
+1904 QGGFIKAQNG
-1917 MYISGGRTG
+1917 MYISGNRTG
-1926 DRNPALLEDGEYV
+1926 DRNPAMLEDGEYV
-1939 LNRNAVKAL
+1939 LNRNAVRSL
-1948 GGPRSIDQ
+1948 GGPSAIDR
-1956 LNFGMAPRFNSGGSV
+1956 LNFGIAPRFKGGGA
-1971 FLNKDV
+1971 FLNMGVDSGR
-1977 MSDNMSG
+1977 MSSK
-1984 YFLTGDNP
+1984 YFAGNDPLLGEMRDAAIA
-1992 ELAERRK
+1992 AEQKRQ
-1999 AIEDSLAA
+1999 E
-2007 KAAKK
+2007 KK
-2012 AKNKQFVNALIST
+2012 AKKTALRSMIIQTAVSAAISSGASAMKNKPKTMAQNAEIAEGDFYNSNFDFQNGGYIST
-2025 LAMGAVSGAMSRFG
+2025 
-2039 SNKEPVE
+2039 
-2046 LTKTGNIS
+2046 
-2054 LDVSGQRTAD
+2054 
-2064 QFNKG
+2064 
-2069 FSYSTVQRGGYMSR
+2069 
-2083 GPRNTDSI
+2083 GPRNMDSV
-2091 PAFMAGGEY
+2091 PAFMAGGEF
-2100 VMNNRAVKKYGLGF
+2100 VMNNKAVKKYGLGF
-2114 MSRLNGGYIPKYQ
+2114 MSRINGGYIPGYQ
-2127 NGGSVA
+2127 SGGSVA
-2133 ETSANS
+2133 ESAEKLGSSNS
-2139 LGNMGS
+2139 S
-2145 NTNNVSINVNMGA
+2145 NTNNINISINMG
-2158 SSQAQGSNASVNS
+2158 SGSNESE
-2171 QGGAKDIEQSKEL
+2171 GGSEGNDQSGTSDEKTKAKDLSEKV
-2184 GKRIE
+2184 KTV
-2189 NAVLQVI
+2189 VLQVI
-2196 QKEQRVGGILS
+2196 NEEQRAGGSLS
-2207 GGNSKRG
+2207 KTKVAR

>member
-418 QGFISG
+418 QGFVSG

-449 TFLAQAIPTLLNI
+449 TFLAQAVPTLLNI

-529 VSGGSFITAA
+529 VSGGSFITAS

-571 GGAGGGAYPVVIPNF
+571 GGAGSGAYPVVIPNF

-630 AVPIAAYGYNTKLSQ
+630 AVPIASKGLVSKNKKVGRQFEKDVGNAIGVNPSYNSPIDFSSVIRKPVSKGFGPHLYRKNAIADAHSGLGHTASQ
-645 VAKGNLKSI
+645 II
-654 SKTNKNINAKDRL
+654 SKLLNELHQKPESNIKLGWDDAKNTFVLDSGFIEIIGAGKDRRGVTRKSNFSSL
-667 KNGYDADFGL
+667 GSRAKKRYSDL
-677 EGFPAFKDQS
+677 EGQDFF
-687 QYKST
+687 T
-692 KKYGEAFEDF
+692 KFNQDY
-702 VLNEFKTSLSGFH
+702 VSLS
-715 LIGSGKNW
+715 S
-723 KSAHDFHNKDN
+723 
-734 SAIDLVK
+734 
-741 LSGGRITAMAEVK
+741 
-754 GGGLDKTQ
+754 
-762 TLTKPSRFIGE
+762 
-773 NLTDSRVG
+773 
-781 RMFRTPSGEDVKVK
+781 
-795 TLLITNLNKP
+795 
-805 ANTSGIVKSANG
+805 G

-831 TANPSKLKAAQAE
+831 TADPLSLKAAQAE
-844 NPFINPLDTGKIG
+844 NPFINSLDTGKLG
-857 YDRHEIFKLK
+857 FDRHEKLNI
-867 VRNKKGSTKKGGGKI
+867 RLTNKKGGDKKGGGNI
-882 NNEYGTLA
+882 NREFGNNA
-890 EKKALPFVKKLGY
+890 EKKAAPIVKKMGY
-903 FPAKDVPGMHNKGSS
+903 FPAHKAGMFNAEHS
-918 AVDYIKTSNGLPTGG
+918 AVDFIKTSNGLPKGG
-933 ALTGVLEL
+933 ALTGVMEL
-941 KAGDIKTK
+941 KAGGIKPETI
-949 SMFKPLRSIT
+949 SKPLRAIT

-979 KYESILATKP
+979 KYDSILATRKIGP
-989 TARNPYK
+989 DPYK

-1015 VPNFAGGRQIK
+1015 VPNFAKGEIFGVSAMTSGKKMGKGKAGRAQAQFEKIA
-1026 GYMPGTGNMPKGI
+1026 
-1039 QSQVK
+1039 QS
-1044 SKIGRL
+1044 
-1050 VTEVNEGIITMS
+1050 MS
-1062 VFNTEVKGVA
+1062 QAGLYGDAILNVLRNTA
-1072 KSAGIGKN
+1072 KSLNLTGETIKKLEP
-1080 SMRKFERQAQAMT
+1080 KFKSLS
-1093 ANTQKANTASK
+1093 NNASK
-1104 GLAGKIKGLAN
+1104 GN
-1115 SAGASIG
+1115 MASYVLGNNLQQTAKESKKQKTLMQRMSKQLQRPGVSMG
-1122 LMMAAP
+1122 LMFGAP
-1128 MLAGFAE
+1128 MLAGLAE
-1135 QTITGG
+1135 QGITGG
-1141 KSRLDQTVGQRFA
+1141 KSRLDQSDMQRFA

-1169 MIGGLPG
+1169 MIAGPYG
-1176 AIVGGLIGF
+1176 AFVGGLIGL
-1185 GKAAMDASLSLEELK
+1185 GKAAMDTSLSLEELK
-1200 EKVENYD
+1200 EKAENYD
-1207 KTTEQITS
+1207 KTTEEVTS

-1226 MASALSEKDYF
+1226 MASALSKKDYF
-1237 DAQGRATK
+1237 DAQDRATK
-1245 ALEELAGSGS
+1245 AFEELTSSGS
-1255 DLDQTFLSAQGDISQ
+1255 NLDQAFLSAGGNIAQ
-1270 LTDSLK
+1270 LADNLK

-1281 RGVASDIQRAR
+1281 RAIFSDIQRAT
-1292 VRAETY
+1292 VRAEEY
-1298 SPSFIDPKTNTQKEI
+1298 SPSFIDPSTKTEKEI
-1313 SKIDL
+1313 SRGRL
-1318 ERLNLRIKEM
+1318 ERAQIRIKEELQNMNASYSDEQVANM
-1328 RQDLIAVMSEEEA
+1328 RSEITDRVMS
-1341 DNRLSK
+1341 DLGLT
-1347 IANQQA
+1347 AN
-1353 LNLGIPNQVLGS
+1353 LKLGS
-1365 QGREKATSQF
+1365 RGKEKATAQF
-1375 GFMAREYF
+1375 GFMAQEYL
-1383 PNITGGQQ
+1383 PNITLLQQ
-1391 VALDRAAEDKGSK
+1391 EQLDIAAADQGPKA
-1404 GVAEK
+1404 VAEK

-1419 EHMPMLLDF
+1419 EHMPMLLEF
-1428 LNALGPSMEQIVSLF
+1428 FTSLGPSMKTIVSLF
-1443 KFMSERLKQTSS
+1443 QYMSQRIKAETD
-1455 LTPEQE
+1455 LTPQQ
-1461 KFFNS
+1461 KAFFEN
-1466 FSKIKDSVKL
+1466 FTRIKDSIKQS
-1476 AVKEVDLAMRE
+1476 VKEIGLTMQKRNLE
-1487 RDMAKEFA
+1487 KEFA

-1501 QDSILDGINA
+1501 QDSILDGIKA
-1511 PIEKFQSMR
+1511 PMLKFERSKSK
-1520 TQVQADFSKKVADNR
+1520 TEADFTYKIENER

-1540 DNAAKYTDFF
+1540 DNAAKYADLFGGTGHS
-1550 AELRKNQEGLKVLT
+1550 QEGLRILT
-1564 RFQSALKAGEDISE
+1564 NFQKALRAGDDTSE
-1578 FGPQMYQAAGGA
+1578 FEDQMRELFDDQLTPAQSDFFEEMGNLDQSYSNMIQ
-1590 EGPIA
+1590 
-1595 GGEKFLNNYNILV
+1595 
-1608 DAFNILIK
+1608 
-1616 GQENQKALNEERFRL
+1616 GQENQRAINKETLRIEE
-1631 EDIRARNTQAE
+1631 IRARNTQAE
-1642 LEAQRQIDLMQS
+1642 L
-1654 KRSLKDAQMGVARSA
+1654 DAQ
-1669 AERGFAAR
+1669 
-1677 EFSLEMDPTLTGAE
+1677 
-1691 KTRRRMGIAYNR
+1691 Y
-1703 YRSNIDLTAQQRDVD
+1703 
-1718 LARIDEDKA
+1718 
-1727 AKVAEVEGKK
+1727 
-1737 AVFKESNQRL
+1737 
-1747 IGISDDYFNSIHP
+1747 
-1760 RFANQIAD
+1760 
-1768 INQKAADKAEATRIK
+1768 
-1783 AGEDMDEFNAD
+1783 
-1794 YKQENIRN
+1794 
-1802 LTDLKTRI
+1802 
-1810 PGFAAA
+1810 
-1816 GLGMTGSFNDIQAE
+1816 
-1830 TETFSYRLGTEIPLS
+1830 
-1845 FQNNMVNALNT
+1845 
-1856 AMDKAD
+1856 
-1862 DLGDALRNAAVGFLT
+1862 
-1877 EIRNAFTQQAVGQI
+1877 EIRNAI
-1891 MTGGKKMFDSFGP
+1891 
-1904 QGQVGGYIRAQNG
+1904 
-1917 MYISGGRTG
+1917 
-1926 DRNPALLEDGEYV
+1926 
-1939 LNRNAVKAL
+1939 
-1948 GGPRSIDQ
+1948 
-1956 LNFGMAPRFNSGGSV
+1956 
-1971 FLNKDV
+1971 
-1977 MSDNMSG
+1977 
-1984 YFLTGDNP
+1984 
-1992 ELAERRK
+1992 
-1999 AIEDSLAA
+1999 
-2007 KAAKK
+2007 
-2012 AKNKQFVNALIST
+2012 
-2025 LAMGAVSGAMSRFG
+2025 
-2039 SNKEPVE
+2039 
-2046 LTKTGNIS
+2046 
-2054 LDVSGQRTAD
+2054 
-2064 QFNKG
+2064 
-2069 FSYSTVQRGGYMSR
+2069 
-2083 GPRNTDSI
+2083 
-2091 PAFMAGGEY
+2091 
-2100 VMNNRAVKKYGLGF
+2100 
-2114 MSRLNGGYIPKYQ
+2114 
-2127 NGGSVA
+2127 
-2133 ETSANS
+2133 
-2139 LGNMGS
+2139 
-2145 NTNNVSINVNMGA
+2145 
-2158 SSQAQGSNASVNS
+2158 
-2171 QGGAKDIEQSKEL
+2171 
-2184 GKRIE
+2184 
-2189 NAVLQVI
+2189 
-2196 QKEQRVGGILS
+2196 
-2207 GGNSKRG
+2207 